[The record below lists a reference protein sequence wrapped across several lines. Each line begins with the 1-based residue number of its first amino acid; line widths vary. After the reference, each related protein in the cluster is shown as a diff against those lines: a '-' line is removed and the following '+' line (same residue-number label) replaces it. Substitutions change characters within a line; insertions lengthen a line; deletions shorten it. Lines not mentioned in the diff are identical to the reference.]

1 MTTAAESRPKTLMIG
16 FEPTPEGED
25 ALALGTLLAE
35 VLGAVPLV
43 VRVFKRP
50 PGVVDPSELE
60 TAMAVQAEA
69 ATARIPERLN
79 ALGPRTLAVA
89 HDSTAG
95 ALSDI
100 ASDEDAIA
108 LVIGSGRGGVLGRV
122 LPGSTGRALL
132 HGAPCAVA
140 VAPRGYSGSVPDRI
154 LRVGAGFD
162 ASAESLPALDVAI
175 SIASRCGARLD
186 VVTVADFV
194 SYGFASSWSVLSAGE
209 FHDLELEAKQQI
221 LDQGL
226 ARVPADLP
234 VEGRLMRGEAGPEL
248 VSASNE
254 LDLLVAGSRA
264 YGPLRRVLLGSASTH
279 LLHDARSPVLVLARG
294 VDASSLLAPA
304 AKAGV
309 AGAAG

>member
-1 MTTAAESRPKTLMIG
+1 MTTAAEGRPKTLMIG
-16 FEPTPEGED
+16 FEPTSEGED
-25 ALALGTLLAE
+25 ALALGALLAE

-50 PGVVDPSELE
+50 PGVVDPAEIE
-60 TAMAVQAEA
+60 AAMAEQAEA
-69 ATARIPERLN
+69 ATARIPERLT
-79 ALGPRTLAVA
+79 ALGPRTLAIA

-95 ALSDI
+95 ALSEI
-100 ASDEDAIA
+100 ASDEDAVA
-108 LVIGSGRGGVLGRV
+108 LVVGSGRGGVLGRV

-140 VAPRGYSGSVPDRI
+140 VAPRGYSESAPDRI

-162 ASAESLPALDVAI
+162 ASPESLPALDVAI
-175 SIASRCGARLD
+175 SIASRCRARLD

-194 SYGFASSWSVLSAGE
+194 SYGYASAWSIFSAGE
-209 FHDLELEAKQQI
+209 LHDLELEAKQRI
-221 LDQGL
+221 LEQGL

-234 VEGRLMRGEAGPEL
+234 VEGRLLRGEAGEEL
-248 VSASNE
+248 VSASSD
-254 LDLLVAGSRA
+254 LDLLVVGSRA

-304 AKAGV
+304 TAGV
-309 AGAAG
+309 APG